1 MQSLGGLLAV
11 LVLVFINACFVA
23 AEYALVTVRKTR
35 VDQMVAERRPG
46 ARIVAEAR
54 KRLDS
59 YIAACQLGITMAS
72 LALGWVGEPALAA
85 ILEPITGWI
94 GSHVV
99 SVIISFAVITALE
112 VTAGELAPKSAALQH
127 PERTALLLTPP
138 LRLFLIVFRPVIGLL
153 NAGGHLVA
161 RMIGAGGLVTESS
174 HVSAEEL
181 RLVVQASAEAG
192 AIDSGEQILLDR
204 VLRFG
209 DLNVANIM
217 VPRTEVVA
225 LSMDMTPAE
234 VHEVVR
240 RHNYSRYPVYR
251 KDIDDLIGVLHVRDL
266 MLDGRSPTIA
276 SLLHE
281 PLVIPSHIELDRL
294 IAAMRQRRDHFAIAV
309 DEFGG
314 TDGIVTL
321 EDVLEAI
328 LGDVSDDDEPEQLER
343 RGPDG
348 RIRIDGLDS
357 VDVLDELLGTPADE
371 GPYNTVG
378 GYVMERVGRIPEV
391 GDSVEIGGYRL
402 VVIEMDDMR
411 IASVEAQPLLE
422 LDSDAPS
429 GDSV

>member
-1 MQSLGGLLAV
+1 MGTLGGLLAV
-11 LVLVFINACFVA
+11 LVLVFVNACFVA
-23 AEYALVTVRKTR
+23 AEYSLVTVRKTR

-54 KRLDS
+54 ERLDS

-85 ILEPITGWI
+85 IIEPITGWI

-127 PERTALLLTPP
+127 PERTALLLTPA
-138 LRLFLIVFRPVIGLL
+138 LRLFLVVFRPVIMLL
-153 NAGGHLVA
+153 NAGGQLVA

-225 LSMDMTPAE
+225 FSMDMTPGE
-234 VHEVVR
+234 VREIVR
-240 RHNYSRYPVYR
+240 QHNYSRYPVYR
-251 KDIDDLIGVLHVRDL
+251 KDIDDLIGVMHVRDL
-266 MLDGRSPTIA
+266 MLDDHAPTIA

-281 PLVIPSHIELDRL
+281 PLVVPSHIELDRL
-294 IAAMRQRRDHFAIAV
+294 ITAMRQRRDHFAIAV

-321 EDVLEAI
+321 ENVLEAI
-328 LGDVSDDDEPEQLER
+328 LGDVSDDDAPDQPAQ

-402 VVIEMDDMR
+402 VVTEMDEMR
-411 IASVEAQPLLE
+411 IAFVEAQPLPE
-422 LDSDAPS
+422 RVSDAPTP
-429 GDSV
+429 

>member
-1 MQSLGGLLAV
+1 MLSLGGLLAV
-11 LVLVFINACFVA
+11 LVLVFVNACFVA

-54 KRLDS
+54 ERLDS

-72 LALGWVGEPALAA
+72 LALGWVGEPALAH
-85 ILEPITGWI
+85 IIEPLTGWI

-99 SVIISFAVITALE
+99 SVIISFAIITAIE

-127 PERTALLLTPP
+127 PERTALILVPV
-138 LRLFLIVFRPVIGLL
+138 LRLFLIVFRPVIAVL
-153 NAGGHLVA
+153 NAGGQLVA
-161 RMIGAGGLVTESS
+161 RMIGAGGLVSESS
-174 HVSAEEL
+174 HVNAEEL

-217 VPRTEVVA
+217 VPRTEVIA
-225 LSMDMTPAE
+225 LSMEMTPDE
-234 VHEVVR
+234 VREIVR
-240 RHNYSRYPVYR
+240 QHNYSRYPVYR

-266 MLDGRSPTIA
+266 MLDGHSPTIG

-281 PLVIPSHIELDRL
+281 PIVVPSHIELDRL
-294 IAAMRQRRDHFAIAV
+294 VTAMRQRREHFAIAV

-328 LGDVSDDDEPEQLER
+328 LGDVSDDDEGEQFVQR
-343 RGPDG
+343 RPDG
-348 RIRIDGLDS
+348 SIRIDGLDS
-357 VDVLDELLGTPADE
+357 VDVLDELLGTAADE

-391 GDSVEIGGYRL
+391 GDSVELGGYIL
-402 VVIEMDDMR
+402 VVTEMDEMR
-411 IASVEAQPLLE
+411 IAFLEALPIP
-422 LDSDAPS
+422 DRVSDAS
-429 GDSV
+429 SESA

>member
-1 MQSLGGLLAV
+1 VGTLGGLLAV
-11 LVLVFINACFVA
+11 LVLVFVNACFVA
-23 AEYALVTVRKTR
+23 AEYSLVTVRKTR

-54 KRLDS
+54 ERLDS

-85 ILEPITGWI
+85 IIEPITGWI

-127 PERTALLLTPP
+127 PERTALLLTPA
-138 LRLFLIVFRPVIGLL
+138 LRLFLVVFRPVIMLL
-153 NAGGHLVA
+153 NAGGQLVA

-225 LSMDMTPAE
+225 FSMDMTPGE
-234 VHEVVR
+234 VREIVR
-240 RHNYSRYPVYR
+240 QHNYSRYPVYR

-266 MLDGRSPTIA
+266 MLDDHAPTIA

-281 PLVIPSHIELDRL
+281 PLVVPSHIELDRL
-294 IAAMRQRRDHFAIAV
+294 VTAMRQRRDHFAIAV

-321 EDVLEAI
+321 ENVLEAI
-328 LGDVSDDDEPEQLER
+328 LGDVSDDDAPDQQAQ

-378 GYVMERVGRIPEV
+378 GYVMEQVGRIPEV

-402 VVIEMDDMR
+402 VVTEMDEMR
-411 IASVEAQPLLE
+411 IAFVEAQPLPKHVS
-422 LDSDAPS
+422 DDAP
-429 GDSV
+429 

>member
-1 MQSLGGLLAV
+1 MGTLGGLLAV
-11 LVLVFINACFVA
+11 LVLVFVNACFVA
-23 AEYALVTVRKTR
+23 AEYSLVTVRKTR

-54 KRLDS
+54 ERLDS

-85 ILEPITGWI
+85 IIEPITGWI

-127 PERTALLLTPP
+127 PERTALLLTPA
-138 LRLFLIVFRPVIGLL
+138 LRLFLVVFRPVIMLL
-153 NAGGHLVA
+153 NAGGQLVA

-225 LSMDMTPAE
+225 FSMDMTPGE
-234 VHEVVR
+234 VREIVR
-240 RHNYSRYPVYR
+240 QHNYSRYPVYR

-266 MLDGRSPTIA
+266 MLDDHAPTIA

-281 PLVIPSHIELDRL
+281 PLVVPSHIELDRL
-294 IAAMRQRRDHFAIAV
+294 ITAMRQRRDHFAIAV

-321 EDVLEAI
+321 ENVLEAI
-328 LGDVSDDDEPEQLER
+328 LGDVSDDDAPDQPAQ

-402 VVIEMDDMR
+402 VVTEMDEMR
-411 IASVEAQPLLE
+411 IAFVEAQPLPE
-422 LDSDAPS
+422 RVSDAPTP
-429 GDSV
+429 